1 LAYSVLVLTSDPR
14 PEVSFE
20 ITATPDSVREARER
34 VVETAAERL
43 PADRVAELRLVASEV
58 ITNAVRHGG
67 SGEPV
72 RIRALV
78 TEEFL
83 CVKVTDAGPGIA
95 PRPRATAPAADGG
108 FGLVLVESL
117 TRRWGMTR
125 EEGRTRIWF
134 EFDLDQAA

>member
-1 LAYSVLVLTSDPR
+1 M
-14 PEVSFE
+14 SFE
-20 ITATPDSVREARER
+20 ITATPDSVRDARER
-34 VVETAAERL
+34 VVETASELLRDERL
-43 PADRVAELRLVASEV
+43 AELRLVTSEV

-72 RIRALV
+72 RVRALV
-78 TEEFL
+78 TEDFL

-95 PRPRATAPAADGG
+95 PRPRATAPADDGG

-134 EFDLDQAA
+134 EFDFDFDFDETA

>member
-1 LAYSVLVLTSDPR
+1 MLTSDPR

-43 PADRVAELRLVASEV
+43 GDDRVAELRLVTSEV

-72 RIRALV
+72 CVRALV
-78 TEEFL
+78 TEDFL
-83 CVKVTDAGPGIA
+83 CVKVTDCGPGIA
-95 PRPRATAPAADGG
+95 PRPRATAPSDDGG

-134 EFDLDQAA
+134 EFDFDRAA